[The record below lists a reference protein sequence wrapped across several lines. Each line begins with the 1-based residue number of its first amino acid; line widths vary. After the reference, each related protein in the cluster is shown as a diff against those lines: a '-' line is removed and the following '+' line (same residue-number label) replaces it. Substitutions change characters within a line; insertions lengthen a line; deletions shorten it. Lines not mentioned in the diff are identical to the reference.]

1 MATNRI
7 SLAKPKSFQHI
18 LCELIQNGLLLLLT
32 AMRIL
37 YFLFFLSLNYTLR
50 LYFRKVKVIN
60 KPERFSST
68 IYVSNHAA
76 SFMDPL
82 LLAAFN
88 RAVVFFMTRS
98 DVFTAFTRPIFWMAH
113 MLPIYRQRDGVNTK
127 EKNQEVF
134 KKSSEILL
142 KKRSLLI
149 FGEGL
154 TDDVFIR
161 RLKPLKKGAVR
172 IGFTALESCNWTQDI
187 YLATV
192 GCNYSNPSRFRSDVV
207 IRNSEK
213 IRLNEFRTEFENN
226 PNKIIQELTARLE
239 GMLKKDL
246 IHVNDEK
253 SAEFT
258 EQMML
263 IQRKGMPMFEENT
276 APVLDRWNYSNNFV
290 EDFNINSG
298 KYAPLRAP
306 VQDYFEHLKVRNI
319 DDQELYDASYNKV
332 GFGAFLAQFFL
343 FPICLFG
350 AIHCGLFYFG
360 IKRFVESK
368 FKRPV
373 FWGSTK
379 LVMMILILGNL
390 NLLLF
395 FLLPQYIGAWLSLA
409 YFLFIPFSG
418 CIFHNGLAFWK
429 RVIRNRRIRSMNVSD
444 ILKERL
450 TLSEKIT
457 NLTEQ

>member
-1 MATNRI
+1 
-7 SLAKPKSFQHI
+7 
-18 LCELIQNGLLLLLT
+18 
-32 AMRIL
+32 MRIL
-37 YFLFFLSLNYTLR
+37 YFLFFLALNYTLR
-50 LYFRKVKVIN
+50 LYFRKIDVVK

-127 EKNQEVF
+127 TKNQEVF

-142 KKRSLLI
+142 RKRSLLI

-192 GCNYSNPSRFRSDVV
+192 GCNYSNPAKFRSDVV

-213 IRLNEFRTEFENN
+213 IRLNDYRTEFETN
-226 PNKIIQELTARLE
+226 PNKIIQELTVRLE
-239 GMLKKDL
+239 RMLKNDL
-246 IHVNDEK
+246 IHVNDVE

-263 IQRKGMPMFEENT
+263 IQRKGMPMFEENS
-276 APVLDRWNYSNNFV
+276 APILQRWNDTNNLV
-290 EDFNINSG
+290 EDFNNNPE
-298 KYAPLRAP
+298 KYASVRGS
-306 VQDYFEHLKVRNI
+306 VKDYFDGLKARNI
-319 DDQELYDASYNKV
+319 DDQKLYDATYNKI
-332 GFGAFLAQFFL
+332 GFGAYLSQVLL
-343 FPICLFG
+343 FPIAMFG
-350 AIHCGLFYFG
+350 ALHCGLFYFA
-360 IKRFVESK
+360 IKRFVEAK

-395 FLLPQYIGAWLSLA
+395 FLLPTYIGLWGSIV

-418 CIFHNGLAFWK
+418 FIFHNGLTFWK
-429 RVIRNRRIRSMNVSD
+429 RVTSHRKIRSMNVSD

-450 TLSEKIT
+450 TLNEKIT
-457 NLTEQ
+457 NLTNK

>member
-1 MATNRI
+1 
-7 SLAKPKSFQHI
+7 
-18 LCELIQNGLLLLLT
+18 
-32 AMRIL
+32 MRIL
-37 YFLFFLSLNYTLR
+37 YFLFFLALNYTLR
-50 LYFRKVKVIN
+50 LYFRKIDVVK

-127 EKNQEVF
+127 TKNQEVF

-142 KKRSLLI
+142 RKRSLLI

-192 GCNYSNPSRFRSDVV
+192 GCNYSNPAKFRSDVV

-213 IRLNEFRTEFENN
+213 IRMNDYRTEFETN
-226 PNKIIQELTARLE
+226 PNKIIQELTIRLE
-239 GMLKKDL
+239 GMLKNDL
-246 IHVNDEK
+246 IHVNDVE

-263 IQRKGMPMFEENT
+263 IQRKGMPIFEENS
-276 APVLDRWNYSNNFV
+276 APILQRWNDTNNLV
-290 EDFNINSG
+290 EDFNNNPE
-298 KYAPLRAP
+298 KYASLRGS
-306 VQDYFEHLKVRNI
+306 VKDYFDGLKARNI
-319 DDQELYDASYNKV
+319 DDQKLYDATYNKI
-332 GFGAFLAQFFL
+332 GFGAYLSQVLL
-343 FPICLFG
+343 FPIAMFG
-350 AIHCGLFYFG
+350 ALHCGLFYFA
-360 IKRFVESK
+360 IKRFVEAK

-390 NLLLF
+390 F
-395 FLLPQYIGAWLSLA
+395 FNSRQ
-409 YFLFIPFSG
+409 
-418 CIFHNGLAFWK
+418 
-429 RVIRNRRIRSMNVSD
+429 
-444 ILKERL
+444 
-450 TLSEKIT
+450 
-457 NLTEQ
+457 

>member
-1 MATNRI
+1 
-7 SLAKPKSFQHI
+7 
-18 LCELIQNGLLLLLT
+18 
-32 AMRIL
+32 MRIL
-37 YFLFFLSLNYTLR
+37 YFLFFLALNYTLR
-50 LYFRKVKVIN
+50 LYFRKIDVVK

-127 EKNQEVF
+127 TKNQEVF

-142 KKRSLLI
+142 RKRSLLI

-192 GCNYSNPSRFRSDVV
+192 GCNYSNPAKFRSDVV

-213 IRLNEFRTEFENN
+213 IRLNDYRTEFETN
-226 PNKIIQELTARLE
+226 PNKIIQELTIRLE
-239 GMLKKDL
+239 GMLKNDL
-246 IHVNDEK
+246 IHVNDVE

-263 IQRKGMPMFEENT
+263 IQRKGMPMFEENS
-276 APVLDRWNYSNNFV
+276 APILQRWNDTNNLV
-290 EDFNINSG
+290 EDFNNNPE
-298 KYAPLRAP
+298 KYASLRGS
-306 VQDYFEHLKVRNI
+306 VKDYFDGLKARNI
-319 DDQELYDASYNKV
+319 DDQILYDATCNKI
-332 GFGAFLAQFFL
+332 GFGAYLSQFLL
-343 FPICLFG
+343 LPIAIFG
-350 AIHCGLFYFG
+350 ALHCGLFYFS
-360 IKRFVESK
+360 IKRFVEAK

-395 FLLPQYIGAWLSLA
+395 FLLPTYIGLWGSIV

-418 CIFHNGLAFWK
+418 FIFHSGLTFWR
-429 RVIRNRRIRSMNVSD
+429 RVTSHRKIRSMNVSD

-450 TLSEKIT
+450 TLNEKIT
-457 NLTEQ
+457 NLTNK

>member
-1 MATNRI
+1 
-7 SLAKPKSFQHI
+7 
-18 LCELIQNGLLLLLT
+18 
-32 AMRIL
+32 MRIL
-37 YFLFFLSLNYTLR
+37 YFLFFLALNYTLR
-50 LYFRKVKVIN
+50 LYFRKIYVVK

-127 EKNQEVF
+127 TKNQEVF

-142 KKRSLLI
+142 RKRSLLI

-192 GCNYSNPSRFRSDVV
+192 GCNYSNPAKFRSDVV

-213 IRLNEFRTEFENN
+213 IRMNDYRTEFETN
-226 PNKIIQELTARLE
+226 PNKIIQELTIRLE
-239 GMLKKDL
+239 GMLKNDL
-246 IHVNDEK
+246 IHVNDVE

-263 IQRKGMPMFEENT
+263 IQRKGMPIFEENS
-276 APVLDRWNYSNNFV
+276 APILQRWNVTNNLV
-290 EDFNINSG
+290 EDFNNNPE
-298 KYAPLRAP
+298 KYASLRGS
-306 VQDYFEHLKVRNI
+306 VKDYFDGLKARNI
-319 DDQELYDASYNKV
+319 DDQKLYDATYNKI
-332 GFGAFLAQFFL
+332 GFGAYLSQVLL
-343 FPICLFG
+343 FPIAMFG
-350 AIHCGLFYFG
+350 ALHCGLFYFA
-360 IKRFVESK
+360 IKRFVEAK

-395 FLLPQYIGAWLSLA
+395 FLLPSYIGPWGSLV

-418 CIFHNGLAFWK
+418 FIFHNGLTFCK
-429 RVIRNRRIRSMNVSD
+429 RVTARRKIRSMDVSD

-450 TLSEKIT
+450 TLNEKIT
-457 NLTEQ
+457 NLTNK

>member
-1 MATNRI
+1 
-7 SLAKPKSFQHI
+7 
-18 LCELIQNGLLLLLT
+18 
-32 AMRIL
+32 MRIL

-50 LYFRKVKVIN
+50 LYFRKVAVVN

-88 RAVVFFMTRS
+88 RAIVFFMTRS

-127 EKNQEVF
+127 TKNQEVF
-134 KKSSEILL
+134 RKSSEILL
-142 KKRSLLI
+142 RKRSLLI
-149 FGEGL
+149 FGEGV

-161 RLKPLKKGAVR
+161 RLKPLKKGAIR
-172 IGFTALESCNWTQDI
+172 IGFTALESCNWEQDI
-187 YLATV
+187 YLATIA
-192 GCNYSNPSRFRSDVV
+192 CNYSNPAQFRSDVV
-207 IRNSEK
+207 IRNSKK
-213 IRLNEFRTEFENN
+213 ILLNEFRTEFESN
-226 PNKIIQELTARLE
+226 PNKIIQELTVRLE
-239 GMLKKDL
+239 GMLKNDL
-246 IHVNDEK
+246 IHVNDVE

-263 IQRKGMPMFEENT
+263 IKRKGMPMFEENT
-276 APVLDRWNYSNNFV
+276 APILQRWDYTNNLV
-290 EDFNINSG
+290 EDFNNNPE
-298 KYAPLRAP
+298 KYADLRAS
-306 VQDYFEHLKVRNI
+306 VKDYFEGLKARNI
-319 DDQELYDASYNKV
+319 DDQKLYDATYNKI
-332 GFGAFLAQFFL
+332 GFGAFLSQL
-343 FPICLFG
+343 LLLPIAVFG

-360 IKRFVESK
+360 IKRYVEAK

-395 FLLPQYIGAWLSLA
+395 FLLPQYIGTGLSIG
-409 YFLFIPFSG
+409 YFLLIPFSG
-418 CIFHNGLAFWK
+418 LIFHNGLTFWK
-429 RVIRNRRIRSMNVSD
+429 RVTTNRKIRSMNVSD
-444 ILKERL
+444 IIKERL
-450 TLSEKIT
+450 TLNEKIT
-457 NLTEQ
+457 NLTNSDLMP

>member
-1 MATNRI
+1 
-7 SLAKPKSFQHI
+7 
-18 LCELIQNGLLLLLT
+18 
-32 AMRIL
+32 MRIL
-37 YFLFFLSLNYTLR
+37 YFLFFLALNYTLR
-50 LYFRKVKVIN
+50 LYFRKIDVVK

-82 LLAAFN
+82 LIAAFN

-127 EKNQEVF
+127 TKNQEVF

-142 KKRSLLI
+142 RKRSLLI

-192 GCNYSNPSRFRSDVV
+192 GCNYSNPAKFRSDVI

-213 IRLNEFRTEFENN
+213 IILNDYRTEFETN
-226 PNKIIQELTARLE
+226 PNKIIQELTIRLE
-239 GMLKKDL
+239 EMLKNDL
-246 IHVNDEK
+246 IHVNDVE

-263 IQRKGMPMFEENT
+263 IQRKGMPMFEENS
-276 APVLDRWNYSNNFV
+276 APILQRWNDTNNLV
-290 EDFNINSG
+290 EDFNNNPE
-298 KYAPLRAP
+298 KYASLRGS
-306 VQDYFEHLKVRNI
+306 VKDYFDGLKVRNI
-319 DDQELYDASYNKV
+319 DDQILYDATYNKI
-332 GFGAFLAQFFL
+332 GFRAYLSQVLL
-343 FPICLFG
+343 FPIAMFG
-350 AIHCGLFYFG
+350 ALHCGLFYFA
-360 IKRFVESK
+360 IKRFVEVK

-395 FLLPQYIGAWLSLA
+395 FLLPKYIGIWGSIV

-418 CIFHNGLAFWK
+418 FIFHNGLTFWK
-429 RVIRNRRIRSMNVSD
+429 RVTSHRKIRSMKVSD

-450 TLSEKIT
+450 TLNEKIT
-457 NLTEQ
+457 NLTNK

>member
-1 MATNRI
+1 
-7 SLAKPKSFQHI
+7 
-18 LCELIQNGLLLLLT
+18 
-32 AMRIL
+32 MRIL
-37 YFLFFLSLNYTLR
+37 YFLFFLALNYTLR
-50 LYFRKVKVIN
+50 LYFRKIDVVN

-98 DVFTAFTRPIFWMAH
+98 DVFTTFTRPIFWMAH

-127 EKNQEVF
+127 TKNQEVF

-142 KKRSLLI
+142 RKRSLLI

-192 GCNYSNPSRFRSDVV
+192 GCNYSNPAMFRSDVL

-213 IRLNEFRTEFENN
+213 IKLNEFRKEFEAN
-226 PNKIIQELTARLE
+226 PNKIIQELTVRLE
-239 GMLKKDL
+239 AMLKNDL
-246 IHVNDEK
+246 IHVNDEE

-263 IQRKGMPMFEENT
+263 IQRKGMPMFEENA
-276 APVLDRWNYSNNFV
+276 APILQRWNDTKILV
-290 EDFNINSG
+290 EDFNDNPQ
-298 KYAPLRAP
+298 KYASVRGLIK
-306 VQDYFEHLKVRNI
+306 DFFEDLKARNI
-319 DDQELYDASYNKV
+319 DDQKLYDATYNRI
-332 GFGAFLAQFFL
+332 GFGAYFSQVLL
-343 FPICLFG
+343 FPIAMFG
-350 AIHCGLFYFG
+350 AIHCGLFYFA
-360 IKRFVESK
+360 IKGFVEAK

-390 NLLLF
+390 NLFLF
-395 FLLPQYIGAWLSLA
+395 FLLPQYIGVWGSVI

-418 CIFHNGLAFWK
+418 FIFHKGLTFWK
-429 RVIRNRRIRSMNVSD
+429 RVTSRRKIRSMKVSD
-444 ILKERL
+444 ILNERL
-450 TLSEKIT
+450 TLNEKIT
-457 NLTEQ
+457 NLTKSDLML

>member
-1 MATNRI
+1 
-7 SLAKPKSFQHI
+7 
-18 LCELIQNGLLLLLT
+18 
-32 AMRIL
+32 MRIL
-37 YFLFFLSLNYTLR
+37 YFLFFLALNYTLR
-50 LYFRKVKVIN
+50 LYFRKIYVVK

-127 EKNQEVF
+127 AKNQEVF

-142 KKRSLLI
+142 RKRSLLI

-192 GCNYSNPSRFRSDVV
+192 GCNYSNPAKFRSDVV

-213 IRLNEFRTEFENN
+213 IRMNDYRTEFETN
-226 PNKIIQELTARLE
+226 PNKIIQELTIRLE
-239 GMLKKDL
+239 GMLKNDL
-246 IHVNDEK
+246 IHVNDVE

-263 IQRKGMPMFEENT
+263 IQRKGMPIFEENS
-276 APVLDRWNYSNNFV
+276 APILQRWNDTNNLV
-290 EDFNINSG
+290 EDFNNNPE
-298 KYAPLRAP
+298 KYASVRGS
-306 VQDYFEHLKVRNI
+306 VKDYFDGLKARNI
-319 DDQELYDASYNKV
+319 DDQKLYDATYNKI
-332 GFGAFLAQFFL
+332 GFGAYLSQVLL
-343 FPICLFG
+343 FPIAMFG
-350 AIHCGLFYFG
+350 ALHCGLFYFA
-360 IKRFVESK
+360 IKRFVEAK

-390 NLLLF
+390 NLLIF
-395 FLLPQYIGAWLSLA
+395 FLLPTYIGPWGSIV

-418 CIFHNGLAFWK
+418 FIFHNGLTFWK
-429 RVIRNRRIRSMNVSD
+429 RVTSHRKIRSMNVSD

-450 TLSEKIT
+450 TLNEKIT
-457 NLTEQ
+457 NLTNK

>member
-1 MATNRI
+1 
-7 SLAKPKSFQHI
+7 
-18 LCELIQNGLLLLLT
+18 
-32 AMRIL
+32 MRIL
-37 YFLFFLSLNYTLR
+37 YFLFFLALNYTLR
-50 LYFRKVKVIN
+50 LYFRKVDLVN

-82 LLAAFN
+82 LLAPFN

-142 KKRSLLI
+142 RKRSLLI
-149 FGEGL
+149 FGEGV

-172 IGFTALESCNWTQDI
+172 IGFTALESCNWAQDV
-187 YLATV
+187 YLATI
-192 GCNYSNPSRFRSDVV
+192 GCNYSNPAKFRSDVV

-213 IRLNEFRTEFENN
+213 ILLNEFRTEFETN
-226 PNKIIQELTARLE
+226 PNKIIQELTVRLE
-239 GMLKKDL
+239 AMLKNDL
-246 IHVNDEK
+246 IHVKEEE
-253 SAEFT
+253 SAVFT
-258 EQMML
+258 ERMML

-276 APVLDRWNYSNNFV
+276 VPLLERWNYAKDLV
-290 EDFNINSG
+290 EDFNNNPE
-298 KYAPLRAP
+298 KYAALRAP
-306 VQDYFEHLKVRNI
+306 VKDYFEGLKARNI
-319 DDQELYDASYNKV
+319 DDQKLYDATHNKISL
-332 GFGAFLAQFFL
+332 GAIFMQILL
-343 FPICLFG
+343 LPIALFG

-360 IKRFVESK
+360 IKRYVESK
-368 FKRPV
+368 FRRPV

-379 LVMMILILGNL
+379 LIMMMLILGIL
-390 NLLLF
+390 NLSLL
-395 FLLPQYIGAWLSLA
+395 FLLPPYIGMLGAIA
-409 YFLFIPFSG
+409 YFLFIPFAG
-418 CIFHNGLAFWK
+418 LIFHNGISFLK
-429 RVIRNRRIRSMNVSD
+429 RMASHRNIRAMNVGD

-450 TLSEKIT
+450 TLSNKIKEIT
-457 NLTEQ
+457 ND

>member
-1 MATNRI
+1 
-7 SLAKPKSFQHI
+7 
-18 LCELIQNGLLLLLT
+18 
-32 AMRIL
+32 MRIL
-37 YFLFFLSLNYTLR
+37 YFLFFLALNYTLR
-50 LYFRKVKVIN
+50 LYFRKIYVVK

-127 EKNQEVF
+127 AKNQEVF

-142 KKRSLLI
+142 RKRSLLI

-192 GCNYSNPSRFRSDVV
+192 GCNYSNPAKFRSDVV

-213 IRLNEFRTEFENN
+213 IRLNDYRTEFETN
-226 PNKIIQELTARLE
+226 PNKIIQELTIRLE
-239 GMLKKDL
+239 RMLKNDL
-246 IHVNDEK
+246 IHVNDVE

-263 IQRKGMPMFEENT
+263 IQRKGMPMFEENS
-276 APVLDRWNYSNNFV
+276 APILQRWNDTNNLV
-290 EDFNINSG
+290 EDFNNNPE
-298 KYAPLRAP
+298 KYASLRAS
-306 VQDYFEHLKVRNI
+306 VKDYFDGLKVRNI
-319 DDQELYDASYNKV
+319 DDQILFDATYNKI
-332 GFGAFLAQFFL
+332 GFRAYLSQVLL
-343 FPICLFG
+343 FPIAMFG
-350 AIHCGLFYFG
+350 ALHCGLFYFA
-360 IKRFVESK
+360 IKRFVEVK

-395 FLLPQYIGAWLSLA
+395 FLLPTFIGLWGSIV

-418 CIFHNGLAFWK
+418 FIFHNGLTFWK
-429 RVIRNRRIRSMNVSD
+429 RVTSHRKIRSMNVSD

-450 TLSEKIT
+450 TLNEKIT
-457 NLTEQ
+457 NLTNK

>member
-1 MATNRI
+1 
-7 SLAKPKSFQHI
+7 
-18 LCELIQNGLLLLLT
+18 
-32 AMRIL
+32 MRIL
-37 YFLFFLSLNYTLR
+37 YFLFFLALNYTLR

-82 LLAAFN
+82 LIAAFN

-192 GCNYSNPSRFRSDVV
+192 GCNYSDPSRFRSDVV

-213 IRLNEFRTEFENN
+213 IRLNEFRTEFEDN

-239 GMLKKDL
+239 AMLKKEL

-258 EQMML
+258 ERMML

-276 APVLDRWNYSNNFV
+276 VPILERWNYSNNLV
-290 EDFNINSG
+290 EDFNANPE
-298 KYAPLRAP
+298 KYAPLRGP
-306 VQDYFEHLKVRNI
+306 MQDYFDGLKVRNI
-319 DDQELYDASYNKV
+319 YDQTLYDATQNKI
-332 GFGAFLAQFFL
+332 GFGAYLGQL
-343 FPICLFG
+343 LLLPIFLFG
-350 AIHCGLFYFG
+350 AIHCGLFYFA
-360 IKRFVESK
+360 IKRFVEFK

-395 FLLPQYIGAWLSLA
+395 FLLPHYIGAWLTLV
-409 YFLFIPFSG
+409 YFLFIPFAG
-418 CIFHNGLAFWK
+418 YIFHNGLTFWR
-429 RVIRNRRIRSMNVSD
+429 RVTMNRKIRSMNVSD

-450 TLSEKIT
+450 TLNEKIT
-457 NLTEQ
+457 NLTDM